1 MQFFEGVTMAAKILV
16 VDDNDQNRLL
26 LNDVLTMYGFGVLLA
41 EDGKE
46 AIRIARE
53 QHPDLILMDI
63 QMPVMNGL
71 EAGRL
76 LRSDPLTSQIK
87 IIALSAF
94 NLLEDNDSFF
104 ATGFDGYIEK
114 PIDIR
119 RLPDIIRQHLPG
131 GERG

>member
-1 MQFFEGVTMAAKILV
+1 MAAKILV

-87 IIALSAF
+87 ILALSAF

-104 ATGFDGYIEK
+104 VTGFDGYIEK

-119 RLPDIIRQHLPG
+119 KLPEILRQHLP
-131 GERG
+131 